1 MTITLAFD
9 VYGTLI
15 NTHGLLKQLET
26 LVGDK
31 AQPLSVSW
39 REKQLEYSFRRG
51 LMNSYLPFTECTR
64 SALEYACKLHKVEL
78 SDGQKQELL
87 KLYGRL
93 PAFDDTRAGL
103 QQLDLRRFNCFAFS
117 NGTEAAVRGLL
128 EHAGI
133 TSFFNDVVSVDDLQ
147 TFKPNPATYD
157 YFMQRSRGDRARSW
171 LISSNPFDVIG
182 ARRSGMRAA
191 WVQRTAAAIFDDWE
205 VEPDLIVPSLE
216 QIGDRILDYYTDQ

>member
-15 NTHGLLKQLET
+15 NTHGLLQQLET

-51 LMNSYLPFTECTR
+51 LMNNYLPFTECTR
-64 SALEYACKLHKVEL
+64 SALEYACQLHKVEL
-78 SDGQKQELL
+78 SDEQKQELL
-87 KLYGRL
+87 KLYGKL
-93 PAFDDTRAGL
+93 PAFDDTLAGL
-103 QQLDLRRFNCFAFS
+103 QQLDPQQFNCFAFS

-133 TSFFNDVVSVDDLQ
+133 RSFFKDVVSVDDLK

-157 YFMQRSRGDRARSW
+157 YFMQRSQGDRARSW

-182 ARRSGMRAA
+182 ARSSGMRAV
-191 WVQRTAAAIFDDWE
+191 WVQRTPEAIFDDWE
-205 VEPDLIVPSLE
+205 VEPDLIVTSLE
-216 QIGDRILDYYTDQ
+216 QIGDRILDYYTDN

>member
-1 MTITLAFD
+1 MAITLAFD

-15 NTHGLLKQLET
+15 NTHGLLQQLQM

-31 AQPLSVSW
+31 AQSVSNSW

-64 SALEYACKLHKVEL
+64 SALEYACKVHQVVLNDE
-78 SDGQKQELL
+78 QKQGLL
-87 KLYGRL
+87 EAYGKL
-93 PAFDDTRAGL
+93 PAFDDTLVGL
-103 QQLDLRRFNCFAFS
+103 QGLDGEQFNCFAFS

-133 TSFFNDVVSVDDLQ
+133 TALFSDVISVDDLK

-157 YFMQRSRGDRARSW
+157 YFLQRSGGEKSRTW

-182 ARRSGMRAA
+182 ARHAGLRAV
-191 WVQRTAAAIFDDWE
+191 WVQRSAAMIFDDWE
-205 VEPDLIVPSLE
+205 VTPDLIVTSLE
-216 QIGDRILDYYTDQ
+216 QIGEQILNYDAA